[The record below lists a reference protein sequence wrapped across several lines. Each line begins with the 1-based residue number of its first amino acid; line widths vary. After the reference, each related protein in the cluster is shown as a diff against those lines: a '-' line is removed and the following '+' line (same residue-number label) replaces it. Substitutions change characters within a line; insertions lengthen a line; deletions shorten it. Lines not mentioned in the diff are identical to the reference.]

1 MTQRA
6 AGTSLAE
13 MAKAEGV
20 STDELLA
27 EATRI
32 ETAELDAA
40 VEAGAMTAAQR
51 TQILSGL
58 QARLEAAGTETG
70 AASSS

>member
-70 AASSS
+70 AASPS